1 MHSDHCVENGEQ
13 LSHAGDERQ
22 LLRFAGFE
30 EPEIF
35 PRASRPSAVPRQ
47 RNATVPVRSNSASC
61 HGQVQTTRVG
71 DDVSRAKADLAVEQG
86 EGILYRMLAIVGKR
100 AIRAVFVRRTASRIV
115 HLAIDVASIPGF
127 GAAQR
132 AYPPNGAA
140 LTGTYAS
147 GTSRL
152 ASSGGDGCWLEA
164 APARADS
171 MHLQVLCRKP
181 APGHH
186 VGVLDARLRLR
197 ATRLVY
203 DTDNEFGGHCRITV
217 RFAGARAIVTQEG
230 SDQACGFGAF
240 VDVSGT
246 YMRIDKR
253 RPPFDLAPLE
263 RSSSSPRAL
272 PASY

>member
-1 MHSDHCVENGEQ
+1 VNARSSVTWVQVSDSPSNRESVEE
-13 LSHAGDERQ
+13 SD
-22 LLRFAGFE
+22 
-30 EPEIF
+30 
-35 PRASRPSAVPRQ
+35 
-47 RNATVPVRSNSASC
+47 
-61 HGQVQTTRVG
+61 VQTTRVG
-71 DDVSRAKADLAVEQG
+71 DDVSRAKADLAVGQG
-86 EGILYRMLAIVGKR
+86 EGILYRMLAIAGNC

-115 HLAIDVASIPGF
+115 HVAIGVASIAGL
-127 GAAQR
+127 GMAQQ
-132 AYPPNGAA
+132 AHPPNGAA
-140 LTGTYAS
+140 LMGTYAS
-147 GTSRL
+147 GTTQL

-164 APARADS
+164 APAGASS

-186 VGVLDARLRLR
+186 SGVLDARVQLR

-203 DTDNEFGGHCRITV
+203 DTDNGSGGHCRITV

-246 YMRIDKR
+246 YVRIDKR

-263 RSSSSPRAL
+263 RSSSSP
-272 PASY
+272 PARPVSY